1 MSNGQVIRC
10 HRLVLSAFS
19 PYLAQIISDQP
30 AADIVINF
38 QEIEF
43 RELEALDFMY
53 HGDVT
58 VSCDKVELFA
68 RAADKLKIVGLAGTI
83 GTHIADLLHREGI
96 VGNPGLESSSELHQQ
111 QEKSQNVQKKCKM
124 PNASTTEQQQGKR
137 NADLDPAQGTFKRL
151 MGCPEITLQNQ
162 KRPRVT
168 ATGSESTIVKI
179 PPAATK
185 TSQSTSGSATVV
197 HFSRGGTCIPAG
209 IQDKGLDLSAKN
221 PNATAIKLERRRVS
235 FLDLRLKRW
244 SHQFPHLNRWR
255 KLQGMAGKQTVMT
268 ARLVP
273 NMEFV

>member
-1 MSNGQVIRC
+1 MSN
-10 HRLVLSAFS
+10 
-19 PYLAQIISDQP
+19 DQP

-43 RELEALDFMY
+43 RELEALVDFMY

-58 VSCDKVELFA
+58 VRCNKVELFA

-137 NADLDPAQGTFKRL
+137 NADLDPAQGPL
-151 MGCPEITLQNQ
+151 N
-162 KRPRVT
+162 
-168 ATGSESTIVKI
+168 VKI

-185 TSQSTSGSATVV
+185 TSQSTLVQQLLYIFLEVEHAFQLEFKIKSP
-197 HFSRGGTCIPAG
+197 IPMS
-209 IQDKGLDLSAKN
+209 DK
-221 PNATAIKLERRRVS
+221 
-235 FLDLRLKRW
+235 
-244 SHQFPHLNRWR
+244 WR

-273 NMEFV
+273 NMEFL